1 MGRSRVRAKQKRLAR
16 ASGLQSVV
24 FLSGWQ
30 VAASWDI
37 SAFVARVS
45 SRCGPCRMMNTN
57 RKKKKKKKSNEKKKE
72 SNEVRVCS
80 EDVEKAR
87 LISWQASRV
96 IC

>member
-16 ASGLQSVV
+16 VSGFQSVV

-45 SRCGPCRMMNTN
+45 SRCGPCRMMNTK
-57 RKKKKKKKSNEKKKE
+57 RKKKKKKSNEE

-87 LISWQASRV
+87 PISWQASRV